1 MIYVKKHVLI
11 GLFLLYVSCTYD
23 NAEELYGEKEC
34 PPGGTSFSQ
43 TVAPIINLNC
53 AVSGCH
59 VNGQQQ
65 PILETY
71 TQISS
76 NANRIKERTSNGTMP
91 PASSGLRLSP
101 EEIEAIACWVDS
113 GAPDN

>member
-11 GLFLLYVSCTYD
+11 GLFFLCASCTYD

-65 PILETY
+65 PTLESY
-71 TQISS
+71 AQISS
-76 NANRIKERTSNGTMP
+76 NANKIKERTSNGTMP
-91 PASSGLRLSP
+91 PSSSGLSLSP